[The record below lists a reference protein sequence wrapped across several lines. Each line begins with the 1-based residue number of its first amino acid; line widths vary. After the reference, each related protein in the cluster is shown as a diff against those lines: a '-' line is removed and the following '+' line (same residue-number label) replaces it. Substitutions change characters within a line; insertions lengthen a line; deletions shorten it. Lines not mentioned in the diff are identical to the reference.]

1 MEEKKKIAAIGDK
14 EFTTGFQLAGIQ
26 RVYNPE
32 DYQEQIQDLLDSE
45 EVGIIIAKQTDVEE
59 LPKRIQNQVQNNVDP
74 VVVSLSQDAE
84 SVHLQEKI
92 KKAIGADITQ

>member
-1 MEEKKKIAAIGDK
+1 MKKKRIAAIGET

-26 RVYNPE
+26 QTYNPE
-32 DYQEQIQDLLDSE
+32 KYADKIQELLNDDE
-45 EVGIIIAKQTDVEE
+45 LGIVIAKQEDVEE
-59 LPKRIQNQVQNNVDP
+59 LPKRIQQQVQNNVDP

-84 SVHLQEKI
+84 SVHLKEKI

>member
-1 MEEKKKIAAIGDK
+1 MEKKEIAAIGDK
-14 EFTTGFQLAGIQ
+14 DFTTGFQLAGIQ
-26 RVYNPE
+26 KIYNPE
-32 DYQEQIQDLLDSE
+32 NYQETVQELLDSE
-45 EVGIIIAKQTDVEE
+45 KLGIIIAKQDDVQE